1 MLTKKEKI
9 VGVIILL
16 VIIIGIVLFFVF
28 SSKKGSTT
36 DNTKSTNNNTTKAA
50 STNNNTT
57 KATSTNNNT
66 TTAAST
72 NNKGK
77 SSSTTINSSGS
88 VISKPSTL
96 QNATQVFQ
104 LVQYFDK
111 GNPVTGFG
119 GNIQPYPVQGFYL
132 ENQSKQ
138 TMTSVTLTLTNGYN
152 NIGIWIYTIAAAGNQ
167 APQSAWQTYYQ
178 TTATANKSSY
188 TGTITVPC
196 SIPPGGAFIVNM
208 MQTNSG
214 SATFVSATYE

>member
-9 VGVIILL
+9 IIGVIILL

-50 STNNNTT
+50 STNN
-57 KATSTNNNT
+57 
-66 TTAAST
+66 
-72 NNKGK
+72 KGK

-104 LVQYFDK
+104 LVKNYNK

-119 GNIQPYPVQGFYL
+119 GNIQPYPSQGFYL

-167 APQSAWQTYYQ
+167 TPQSAWQTYYQ

-208 MQTNSG
+208 TQTNSG
-214 SATFVSATYE
+214 SATFVSATFE